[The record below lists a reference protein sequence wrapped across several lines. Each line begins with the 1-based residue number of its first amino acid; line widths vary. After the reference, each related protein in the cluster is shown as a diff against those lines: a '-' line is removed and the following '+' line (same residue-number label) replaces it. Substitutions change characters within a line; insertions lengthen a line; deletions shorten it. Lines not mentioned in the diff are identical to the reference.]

1 MPSKVLLSGAQL
13 ELLLHRLAWQLI
25 ENHQDFSNT
34 VLVGLQP
41 RGVFLLEELMA
52 IIKKEQPQSKLTFGK
67 LDTTFFRDDFRR
79 STKIHTAN
87 STEMEVQVEN
97 KKVVFIDDVLFTGR
111 SIRAALTAINS
122 YGRPESVELLV
133 LVDRRFSRHLPI
145 QPDYVGAQIDAFE
158 GDRVRV
164 NWEQQLQ
171 KSNVYLEEGN
181 S

>member
-13 ELLLHRLAWQLI
+13 KLLLHRLAWQLI

-41 RGVFLLEELMA
+41 RGVILLEELMG
-52 IIKKEQPQSKLTFGK
+52 IIKKEQPESMLTFGK

-79 STKIHTAN
+79 STKIHSAN

-164 NWEQQLQ
+164 NWEKQLQ

>member
-1 MPSKVLLSGAQL
+1 
-13 ELLLHRLAWQLI
+13 
-25 ENHQDFSNT
+25 
-34 VLVGLQP
+34 
-41 RGVFLLEELMA
+41 
-52 IIKKEQPQSKLTFGK
+52 
-67 LDTTFFRDDFRR
+67 
-79 STKIHTAN
+79 
-87 STEMEVQVEN
+87 MEVQVEN

-133 LVDRRFSRHLPI
+133 LIDRRFSRHLPI

>member
-13 ELLLHRLAWQLI
+13 ELLLHRLTWQLI

-41 RGVFLLEELMA
+41 RGVILLEELMS